1 MSERETLLARATELK
16 LNLPEDI
23 SDEDLKAAVT
33 KAEAG
38 SNAPSKSAQKKPQPQ
53 KSAAKQPTQRKSTQQ
68 SKPEPMVVVVG
79 PSEGRWRI
87 GRHFTS
93 EPVEIKASELSKD
106 DMLALEGDA
115 RLIVSTR

>member
-1 MSERETLLARATELK
+1 MSERDTLLARAAELK
-16 LNLPEDI
+16 LNLPEGI
-23 SDEDLKAAVT
+23 SEEDLKAAVS

-38 SNAPSKSAQKKPQPQ
+38 AKAPSKPATKKPSSRQSP
-53 KSAAKQPTQRKSTQQ
+53 AKQPTKPKSTQQ
-68 SKPEPMVVVVG
+68 AKSEPIVVVVG

-93 EPVEIKASELSKD
+93 APVEIKASDLSED
-106 DMLALEGDA
+106 DMSALEGDA